1 MAKDSTLWWNISC
14 RYRMASL
21 GLTAPSITSNW
32 YLRSWWTRYRMTAAS
47 AKTAEERVSG
57 SGGQALR
64 RNKARSSRAPR
75 AHQIAAAAGLAMQAG
90 ENPGAGEGA
99 GGQAA
104 LAGVAFQPG
113 QLGRAEAVDESW
125 SS

>member
-1 MAKDSTLWWNISC
+1 MAKDSILWWNISC
-14 RYRMASL
+14 RYQMARL

-32 YLRSWWTRYRMTAAS
+32 YLRSWSTPSRMTAAS

-64 RNKARSSRAPR
+64 RNTARSSRATR

-99 GGQAA
+99 GAHAA
-104 LAGVAFQPG
+104 PPPAPLPPRH
-113 QLGRAEAVDESW
+113 LGEAEA
-125 SS
+125 

>member
-1 MAKDSTLWWNISC
+1 MA
-14 RYRMASL
+14 RL

-32 YLRSWWTRYRMTAAS
+32 YLRSWSTPSRMTAAS

-64 RNKARSSRAPR
+64 RNTARSSRATR

-113 QLGRAEAVDESW
+113 QLGRAEAVENA
-125 SS
+125 

>member
-14 RYRMASL
+14 RYQMARL

-32 YLRSWWTRYRMTAAS
+32 YLRSWSTPSRMTAAS

-64 RNKARSSRAPR
+64 RNTARSSRATP

-90 ENPGAGEGA
+90 ENPGAGDAA
-99 GGQAA
+99 GGPGPLRAAA
-104 LAGVAFQPG
+104 LQAR
-113 QLGRAEAVDESW
+113 QLASAEAGDC
-125 SS
+125 